1 MPGTVVAK
9 CLEWNGGGSAVSILV
24 GSGLGDALMVPVYRP
39 DLVFGCAE
47 RGAFAHVFRNK
58 ECIFFRGGEGI
69 SLGGGGVVMVRSG
82 DGCSGWWWL
91 VRGVRVEVYV

>member
-1 MPGTVVAK
+1 MCDARKGRFRAWGVRHAMPGTVVAK

-58 ECIFFRGGEGI
+58 ECIFFFGGRG
-69 SLGGGGVVMVRSG
+69 
-82 DGCSGWWWL
+82 
-91 VRGVRVEVYV
+91 Y

>member
-69 SLGGGGVVMVRSG
+69 SLGGGGGGYGTEWGWVFGVVVAGAGSSG
-82 DGCSGWWWL
+82 
-91 VRGVRVEVYV
+91 